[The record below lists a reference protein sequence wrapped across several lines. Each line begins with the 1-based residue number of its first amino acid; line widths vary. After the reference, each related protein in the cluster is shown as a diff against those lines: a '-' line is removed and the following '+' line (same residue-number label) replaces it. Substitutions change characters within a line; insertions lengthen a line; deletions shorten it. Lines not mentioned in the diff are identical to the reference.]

1 MTGTVPDGI
10 QLSSCNDAVAELDI
24 NALRCH
30 VALIV
35 VLQAVTA
42 CDSALLGGNDV
53 HQTDINGQRD
63 SVTIVIDIDVAGI
76 LLRLVTREDWLHKDI
91 ANLAVRHLIIGNQ
104 NAGGCNTGIIG
115 CQVIAVLDAKVLC
128 KRATNDIGVANQAG
142 RASARGGEHSARR
155 ALVHLNIDDGGRG
168 TEALVGI
175 THHDVLQRNFLL
187 LGNLHRGGERTVDA
201 MVGLLARFTRGD
213 KPRVLVASGD
223 QQEVVQTNAVDAQ
236 RALISVAGTKL
247 NAFFETLDGHA
258 FAPISKNQGKHT
270 LYRTLFNSNQRIDGT
285 FAVGD
290 CVVHNLTGS
299 TAHR

>member
-1 MTGTVPDGI
+1 MVIVQILQNIDTRTIGIHGELQLNLVAGAVLKVFRKLLCIDLKRARRVFNQRYLRLDSVEDSTPPIIAQVDVGLVGQRVQESARQVRDIDGNSTNKMVEGRMTGTVPDGI
-10 QLSSCNDAVAELDI
+10 QLSSCNDAVAELDV

-42 CDSALLGGNDV
+42 RDSALLGGNDV
-53 HQTDINGQRD
+53 
-63 SVTIVIDIDVAGI
+63 
-76 LLRLVTREDWLHKDI
+76 
-91 ANLAVRHLIIGNQ
+91 HLIIGNQ

-175 THHDVLQRNFLL
+175 TMFS
-187 LGNLHRGGERTVDA
+187 RGISFCSVI
-201 MVGLLARFTRGD
+201 
-213 KPRVLVASGD
+213 SI
-223 QQEVVQTNAVDAQ
+223 VVEKGPSM
-236 RALISVAGTKL
+236 RW
-247 NAFFETLDGHA
+247 
-258 FAPISKNQGKHT
+258 
-270 LYRTLFNSNQRIDGT
+270 
-285 FAVGD
+285 
-290 CVVHNLTGS
+290 
-299 TAHR
+299 